1 MSRISRNL
9 GKYAR
14 KVRSWIG
21 SSAAKTE
28 ALSASSD
35 YKLHPYLRVDGS
47 FDYELYRRIQSA
59 GNQRKLD
66 QVWVLEE
73 NIEFLSNHIKK
84 HLGETRFG
92 LCHGTRRGREQAWF
106 QKYLGCEV
114 VGTEISDTADQF
126 PNTIQWDFHK
136 TKDEWIDSV
145 DFIYSNSF
153 DHSYD
158 PEGCLNAWMGCVRP
172 GGLCILEHSSAH
184 GPGGVNEL
192 DPFGAHLAIMPYL
205 VTTLGGGRYGVH
217 ELLEAP
223 AKPESVA
230 RLTFIVIRRY

>member
-1 MSRISRNL
+1 MS
-9 GKYAR
+9 
-14 KVRSWIG
+14 
-21 SSAAKTE
+21 
-28 ALSASSD
+28 
-35 YKLHPYLRVDGS
+35 
-47 FDYELYRRIQSA
+47 
-59 GNQRKLD
+59 
-66 QVWVLEE
+66 
-73 NIEFLSNHIKK
+73 
-84 HLGETRFG
+84 
-92 LCHGTRRGREQAWF
+92 
-106 QKYLGCEV
+106 
-114 VGTEISDTADQF
+114 
-126 PNTIQWDFHK
+126 IQWDFHK